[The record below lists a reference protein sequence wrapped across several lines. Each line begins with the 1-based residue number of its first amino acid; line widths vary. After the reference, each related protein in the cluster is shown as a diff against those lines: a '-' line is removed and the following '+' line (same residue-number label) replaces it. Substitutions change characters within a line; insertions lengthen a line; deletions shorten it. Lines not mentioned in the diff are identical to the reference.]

1 MATLSVFFLVLK
13 QGEERDLKLFIR
25 SVSNSIIGE

>member
-13 QGEERDLKLFIR
+13 QVEERDLKLFIR
-25 SVSNSIIGE
+25 SVSNSVTGE

>member
-13 QGEERDLKLFIR
+13 QVEERDLKFFIR
-25 SVSNSIIGE
+25 SVSNSVTSE